1 MPDIQIFR
9 RGDDGPVVTEIR
21 SKLLRLGLLSADPAG
36 RFDADCDHAVRNFQQ
51 RRGLQIDGL
60 VGPETYRALDEA
72 HWRLGDR
79 LISHVISRPFVGD
92 DVAALQQ
99 RLLEMGFD
107 PGRCDGIFGAATA
120 AALREFQRNVG
131 LRADGSLGPQTL
143 RALQQLRRTVT
154 GGSPSERRE
163 EERLF
168 GGEMALAGRVIVL
181 DPGHGGSDLG
191 ARCDGLTEADVVLD
205 LARRI
210 EGRLGA
216 LGVTTYLTR
225 SADTQPDDR
234 ARASLANDVGADL
247 LLSLHLDEFAAAEAT
262 GSACYFYGTGLAEH
276 QMRSWVGERLATL
289 IQHEIVT
296 RTHLVDGR
304 CHPKSWELL
313 RLTRMP
319 AVRVQPG
326 YLTSPTDASRLAA
339 AEFRDAVAEAVATAL
354 QRLYSPERLDVTS
367 GMLRIPEMSA

>member
-1 MPDIQIFR
+1 MDIFR

-21 SKLLRLGLLSADPAG
+21 SKLTRLGLLVEDGSAA
-36 RFDADCDHAVRNFQQ
+36 RFDADCDHAVRTFQQ
-51 RRGLQIDGL
+51 HRGLHIDGR

-79 LISHVISRPFVGD
+79 VLFHVVSRPFVGD
-92 DVAALQQ
+92 DVASLQQ

-120 AALREFQRNVG
+120 AALRDFQRNVG
-131 LRADGSLGPQTL
+131 LGPDGTLGPHTL

-163 EERLF
+163 EERLL
-168 GGEMALAGRVIVL
+168 GSERALAGRVIVL
-181 DPGHGGSDLG
+181 DPGHGGADRG
-191 ARCDGLTEADVVLD
+191 ATTGALAEADIVLD
-205 LARRI
+205 LATRI

-216 LGVTTYLTR
+216 AGVTTYLTR

-234 ARASLANDVGADL
+234 ARAELANDVEADL
-247 LLSLHLDEFAAAEAT
+247 FLSLHLHELETTRAT
-262 GSACYFYGTGLAEH
+262 GSACYFYGTGLAGH
-276 QMRSWVGERLATL
+276 QARSWVGERLAAL
-289 IQHEIVT
+289 IQAEIVS
-296 RTHLVDGR
+296 RTDLVDGR

-319 AVRVQPG
+319 AIRLQPG
-326 YLTSPTDASRLAA
+326 YLTNSSDAARLAGPA
-339 AEFRDAVAEAVATAL
+339 FRAAVAEAVTAAL
-354 QRLYSPERLDVTS
+354 QLLYSPDVVDVS
-367 GMLRIPEMSA
+367 GTQRVPQLSA

>member
-1 MPDIQIFR
+1 MQIFR

-21 SKLLRLGLLSADPAG
+21 SKLSQLGLLPGDERAS
-36 RFDADCDHAVRNFQQ
+36 RFDGDCDHAVRNFQQ
-51 RRGLQIDGL
+51 RRGLHIDGL

-72 HWRLGDR
+72 HWQLGDR
-79 LISHVISRPFVGD
+79 VMSHVISRPFVGD

-120 AALREFQRNVG
+120 AALKEFQRNVG
-131 LRADGSLGPQTL
+131 LVPDGTLGPRTL
-143 RALQQLRRTVT
+143 LSLQQLRRTVT

-168 GGEMALAGRVIVL
+168 GAGMALAGRVVVL
-181 DPGHGGSDLG
+181 DPGHGGLDRG
-191 ARCDGLTEADVVLD
+191 ARNGPLCESDVVLD

-225 SADTQPDDR
+225 SAETQPDDR

-247 LLSLHLDEFAAAEAT
+247 LLSLHLHEFTATEAT
-262 GSACYFYGTGLAEH
+262 GSACYFYGTGLADR
-276 QMRSWVGERLATL
+276 QVRSGVGERLATL
-289 IQHEIVT
+289 VQQEIVN
-296 RTHLVDGR
+296 RTDLVDGR

-313 RLTRMP
+313 RLTQMP

-326 YLTSPTDASRLAA
+326 YLSSPSDASRLAS
-339 AEFRDAVAEAVATAL
+339 AEFRDAVAEAVASGL
-354 QRLYSPERLDVTS
+354 QRLYSPDRLDMTP
-367 GMLRIPEMSA
+367 GGLRFAELSA